1 MKLLEEKFSKL
12 AELLPEVIIEAD
24 LKLNLTYVNSFAFK
38 KFGYSRKDF
47 EKGLNIFQFIFP
59 EEKQQVLENLSSI
72 LEGKEVMAQKYRL
85 KKKDGSFFYASV
97 NISPIFKN
105 RDVIGIRGVVHD
117 ITEIIIAEQK
127 LKESEKRFRD
137 LANLL
142 PDIII
147 EADSKFNLT
156 YANSVASEKFGYTRK
171 DFKKGL
177 KIFQFLHP
185 KEKKQV
191 LDYLRNIFNGGK
203 VQPQEFRIRKKDGSF
218 IYTRVNSSPILNEG
232 KIVGIR
238 SVICD
243 ITETMLAA
251 QKFKESEEK
260 LRILLENSPDFI
272 FITDKSGI
280 IQYINHLQP
289 GFTIE
294 KVLGMSI
301 NNFIHPE
308 YHEMHKKSIE
318 KVFQTG
324 QSEKIVIQATGA
336 YGNYVWYESRL
347 VPIKKDDQIISI
359 MFIATEIT
367 EIKKA
372 EQKLKELDNMKRSF
386 LDRAAHEIK
395 TPLTII
401 YGVIDLLHNLYRND
415 LSQEI
420 FELVEIGSEGIKRLI
435 KLVDN
440 LLIASR
446 LESKRFKLKP
456 QRNNLVSIIEDCVNN
471 TKYLINKR
479 EQTLKLDLP
488 QKLYLWI
495 DGDKIEQII
504 SNLLSNAINYTPVK
518 GNIWIKLKEIED
530 FIEISIKDTGIGL
543 TKSEIKKLFKK
554 FSSIERGLEE
564 KKDIVLKG
572 TGLGLYISK
581 GIVELYNGKI
591 WAESAGRNK
600 GSIFIVRLPKR
611 ILPPF

>member
-1 MKLLEEKFSKL
+1 MKLVEDKYREL

-24 LKLNLTYVNSFAFK
+24 LKLNLIYVNTIALK

-47 EKGLNIFQFIFP
+47 EKGLNIIQFIFP
-59 EEKQQVLENLSSI
+59 EEKQQFLENFSRI

-85 KKKDGSFFYASV
+85 KKKDGSYFYASV
-97 NISPIFKN
+97 NLNPIFKN
-105 RDVIGIRGVVHD
+105 RDVIGIRGVAHD
-117 ITEIIIAEQK
+117 ITDIIITEQK
-127 LKESEKRFRD
+127 LKESEKKYRD
-137 LANLL
+137 LVNLL
-142 PDIII
+142 PDIIL

-177 KIFQFLHP
+177 KIFQFIHP

-191 LDYLRNIFNGGK
+191 HDYLKNLYNGGK
-203 VQPQEFRIRKKDGSF
+203 VQPQEFRLRKKNGSF
-218 IYTRVNSSPILNEG
+218 IYTRVNSSPILKEG

-251 QKFKESEEK
+251 QKINESKEE
-260 LRILLENSPDFI
+260 LRALLENSPDFI

-294 KVLGMSI
+294 KVLGISI
-301 NNFIHPE
+301 YNFIHPK

-324 QSEKIVIQATGA
+324 ESEKIVIQATGA

-347 VPIKKDDQIISI
+347 VPIKKDDYIISI
-359 MFIATEIT
+359 MLIATEIT

-372 EQKLKELDNMKRSF
+372 EQRLKELNKMKKNF

-395 TPLTII
+395 TPITII
-401 YGVIDLLHNLYRND
+401 SSVIDLLYNLYRND

-420 FELVEIGSEGIKRLI
+420 FEIVEIGSDGIKRLI

-440 LLIASR
+440 LLDASR
-446 LESKRFKLKP
+446 LESNRLKLKP

-471 TKYLINKR
+471 IKYLINKR

-488 QKLYLWI
+488 KKLYLWI

-504 SNLLSNAINYTPVK
+504 TNLLSNAINYTPVK
-518 GNIWIKLKEIED
+518 GNIWIKLKENED
-530 FIEISIKDTGIGL
+530 FIEIFIKDTGIGL
-543 TKSEIKKLFKK
+543 TKSEIKKLFEK
-554 FSSIERGLEE
+554 FSRIERGLEE
-564 KKDIVLKG
+564 QKDIVLKG

-581 GIVELYNGKI
+581 GIVELYDGKI

-600 GSIFIVRLPKR
+600 GSTFIVRLPKR